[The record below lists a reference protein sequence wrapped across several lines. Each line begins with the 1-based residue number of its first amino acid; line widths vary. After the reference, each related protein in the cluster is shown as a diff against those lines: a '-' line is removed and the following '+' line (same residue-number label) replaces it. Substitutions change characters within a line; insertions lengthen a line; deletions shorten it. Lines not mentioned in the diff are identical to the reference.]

1 MSNLARIRKEK
12 MLSQRDLVEVSGVSK
27 SVISKYESGERD
39 INKASGITLLKIAT
53 ALNCK
58 IEDLLEGKEEVMED
72 VLFNFYCDWRKGIE
86 EENEWQEEHGGS
98 LPMYGEWDCGE
109 ASAREDF
116 SNYAGLEEEITF
128 EKMLELE
135 RRYE

>member
-12 MLSQRDLVEVSGVSK
+12 MLSQGDLVRISGVSK
-27 SVISKYESGERD
+27 SVVTKYESGERD
-39 INKASGITLLKIAT
+39 INKASGITLLKIAA

-72 VLFNFYCDWRKGIE
+72 VLFKHYCDWREVSE
-86 EENEWQEEHGGS
+86 EMLEDGMNGS
-98 LPMYGEWDCGE
+98 IDCGE
-109 ASAREDF
+109 ASVREDF

>member
-12 MLSQRDLVEVSGVSK
+12 GLSQGKLIKLSGVSK
-27 SVISKYESGERD
+27 GAILKYEIGARD
-39 INKASGITLLKIAT
+39 INKANGTILFKLAT

-58 IEDLLEGKEEVMED
+58 MEDLLEGKEEIMED
-72 VLFNFYCDWRKGIE
+72 VLFNLYCEWRKSIE

-98 LPMYGEWDCGE
+98 IPVYGTWDCGE
-109 ASAREDF
+109 DCAREDF

-135 RRYE
+135 NRY

>member
-12 MLSQRDLVEVSGVSK
+12 MLSQGDLVRISGVSK
-27 SVISKYESGERD
+27 SVITKYESGERD
-39 INKASGITLLKIAT
+39 INKASGITLLKIAA

-72 VLFNFYCDWRKGIE
+72 VLFKYYCDWREVSE
-86 EENEWQEEHGGS
+86 EMLEDGMNGS
-98 LPMYGEWDCGE
+98 IDCGE
-109 ASAREDF
+109 ASVREDF

>member
-12 MLSQRDLVEVSGVSK
+12 MLSQGDLVRISGVSK
-27 SVISKYESGERD
+27 SVITKYESGERD
-39 INKASGITLLKIAT
+39 INKASGITLLKIAA

-72 VLFNFYCDWRKGIE
+72 VLFKYYCDWRE
-86 EENEWQEEHGGS
+86 A
-98 LPMYGEWDCGE
+98 GEDATEGNDYTFTWDCGE
-109 ASAREDF
+109 GCAREDF